1 MKTRPVT
8 TDLEILQVYWRDAY
22 CQLSNVHQPMQ
33 NSKPAGAIP
42 PTDRTGAYMPDWPLL
57 GSASAM

>member
-22 CQLSNVHQPMQ
+22 CQLSNVHQPM
-33 NSKPAGAIP
+33 
-42 PTDRTGAYMPDWPLL
+42 
-57 GSASAM
+57 